1 MVAAIPFFSP
11 RCAYVMTPTDASSPT
26 ADLQAAHDLIERRTV
41 LQQWLARLEELQP
54 EAPGHVAE
62 RVRND
67 YRDRLRS
74 VTEQLGEHRDAI
86 RADLDARLGRLE
98 EARASLTGASDE
110 REEARLR
117 HRIGE
122 IDDQRWA
129 EREPELERALADAER
144 SASEVEEEVVR
155 LRELLL
161 AVEGPEPE
169 PPIGGEFEDATLEG
183 GAYEAPPEDGEDLA
197 FLEELDRAI
206 AASMADAAG
215 PSTGGSSEADSLR
228 APGAAP
234 STLFCRECGSENDAQ
249 AWYCE
254 ICGSELA

>member
-1 MVAAIPFFSP
+1 
-11 RCAYVMTPTDASSPT
+11 MTPTDASPPT
-26 ADLQAAHDLIERRTV
+26 ADLRAAHDLIEQRAV
-41 LQQWLARLEELQP
+41 LQQWLARLEELQS
-54 EAPGHVAE
+54 ETPGHVAE

-129 EREPELERALADAER
+129 EREPELERALAEAER
-144 SASEVEEEVVR
+144 SAAEVEEEVAR

-169 PPIGGEFEDATLEG
+169 PRSAVQAAEPTGGEFEDATLEG
-183 GAYEAPPEDGEDLA
+183 GDYDPPADAGEDLA

-206 AASMADAAG
+206 AASMADAAS
-215 PSTGGSSEADSLR
+215 PSAGGSSEEADSLR
-228 APGAAP
+228 APGVSP
-234 STLFCRECGSENDAQ
+234 STVFCRECGSENDAQ